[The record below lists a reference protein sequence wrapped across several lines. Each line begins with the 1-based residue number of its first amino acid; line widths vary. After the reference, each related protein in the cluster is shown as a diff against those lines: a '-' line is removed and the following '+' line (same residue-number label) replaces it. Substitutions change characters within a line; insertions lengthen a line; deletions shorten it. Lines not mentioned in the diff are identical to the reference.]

1 MSESARPVRA
11 AEALVLG
18 AFDIKGFLV
27 AVRGVDDTRIAD
39 ALDALYLVI
48 DGEVGGSGGRVV
60 KFIGDGALAVWPS
73 DRADDA
79 LRAMIELRGRA
90 LAVLDPYGIR
100 GDLICRMHHGE
111 VVAGEFGPG
120 RTYDVIGNDVFVAFT
135 LPARTLS
142 VSAEAFRKLSPD
154 ARALLK
160 KHTEPVVYIPVGDPR
175 P

>member
-11 AEALVLG
+11 IEALVLG

-27 AVRGVDDTRIAD
+27 AVRGLDDTRIAD
-39 ALDALYLVI
+39 ALDAFYLVTDEI
-48 DGEVGGSGGRVV
+48 VRGSGGRIV
-60 KFIGDGALAVWPS
+60 KYIGDGALAVWPP

-79 LRAMIELRGRA
+79 LQAMIDLRVRSLEA
-90 LAVLDPYGIR
+90 MEPFGIR
-100 GDLICRMHHGE
+100 GELVCRMHHGE
-111 VVAGEFGPG
+111 VIAGEFGPG

-135 LPARTLS
+135 LPARTLT
-142 VSAEAFRKLSPD
+142 VSSEAFRRLGPD
-154 ARALLK
+154 SRAVLK